1 MTTHPAKHNFFVY
14 RGATFSE
21 QIEWKDENGVAIDL
35 TGFTARMHMRD
46 TLEATTPFLTLT
58 TENGG
63 ITLGGAAGTV
73 DLLASAA
80 ATSAISAPSG
90 VYDLELVAGD
100 GVTVTRLLEGLVT
113 ISPEVTR

>member
-1 MTTHPAKHNFFVY
+1 MTTHPAKYNFFVY

-63 ITLGGAAGTV
+63 IALGGAAGTV

-80 ATSAISAPSG
+80 ATSAISATSG

>member
-1 MTTHPAKHNFFVY
+1 MTTHPAKHNFYVY

-21 QIEWKDENGVAIDL
+21 QIEWKDENGTPVNLI
-35 TGFTARMHMRD
+35 GFTARLHMRD

-63 ITLGGAAGTV
+63 IALGGTAGTV

-80 ATSAISAPSG
+80 ATSAISATSG

>member
-63 ITLGGAAGTV
+63 IALGGAAGTV
-73 DLLASAA
+73 DLLASAV
-80 ATSAISAPSG
+80 ATSAIIVTSG

>member
-63 ITLGGAAGTV
+63 IALGGVAGTV
-73 DLLASAA
+73 DLLASAT
-80 ATSAISAPSG
+80 ATTAISATSG

>member
-63 ITLGGAAGTV
+63 IALGGTAGTV
-73 DLLASAA
+73 DLLASAT
-80 ATSAISAPSG
+80 ATTAISATSG

>member
-63 ITLGGAAGTV
+63 IALGGAAGTV

-80 ATSAISAPSG
+80 ATSAISATSG

-100 GVTVTRLLEGLVT
+100 GATVTRLLEGLVT

>member
-63 ITLGGAAGTV
+63 IALGGTAGTV

-80 ATSAISAPSG
+80 ATSAISATSG

-100 GVTVTRLLEGLVT
+100 GVMVTRLLEGLVT

>member
-63 ITLGGAAGTV
+63 IALGGTAGTV

-80 ATSAISAPSG
+80 ATSAISATSG

>member
-35 TGFTARMHMRD
+35 SGFTARMHMRD

-63 ITLGGAAGTV
+63 IALGGAAGTV

-80 ATSAISAPSG
+80 ATSAISATSG

>member
-21 QIEWKDENGVAIDL
+21 QIEWKDENAIAIDL
-35 TGFTARMHMRD
+35 TGFTARLHMRD

-73 DLLASAA
+73 DLLASAT
-80 ATSAISAPSG
+80 ATSAISATSG

-100 GVTVTRLLEGLVT
+100 GVTVIRLLEGLVT

>member
-80 ATSAISAPSG
+80 ATSAISATSG

>member
-1 MTTHPAKHNFFVY
+1 MTTHPAKHNLFVY

-21 QIEWKDENGVAIDL
+21 QIEWKDENGLAIDL

-63 ITLGGAAGTV
+63 ITLGGTAGTV
-73 DLLASAA
+73 NLLASAT
-80 ATSAISAPSG
+80 ATSAISATSG

>member
-1 MTTHPAKHNFFVY
+1 MTTHPAKHNCFVY

-35 TGFTARMHMRD
+35 TGYTARLHMRE
-46 TLEATTPFLTLT
+46 TLEAPIPFLTLT

-63 ITLGGAAGTV
+63 IALGGTAGTV
-73 DLLASAA
+73 DLLVSAA
-80 ATSAISAPSG
+80 ATSAIAATSG

>member
-35 TGFTARMHMRD
+35 TGFTARIHMRD

-63 ITLGGAAGTV
+63 IALGGTAGTV

-80 ATSAISAPSG
+80 ATSAISATSG

>member
-1 MTTHPAKHNFFVY
+1 M
-14 RGATFSE
+14 
-21 QIEWKDENGVAIDL
+21 AIDL

-63 ITLGGAAGTV
+63 IALGGAAGTV

-80 ATSAISAPSG
+80 ATSSISATSG